1 MSIAVNRTNKLYTLN
16 GKSVF
21 MSSPSNNITY
31 HQYGNKLWSDNIS
44 IDDGL
49 SGIYSFSLYGMTNY
63 YYSLAAAK
71 RIASNLNGWRVPTL
85 EDWNDLF
92 TYPRD
97 NMMDYKTSSNWSNYT
112 DNHGISRDGNGYGF
126 NGFDVYPISQAR
138 YTYTPTSSTYY
149 FYKTYSG
156 TLCNYL
162 IDCPLS
168 GYSTSSQWTVESGCS
183 SMLVK
188 FQNNNEDA
196 NIYGKIRVGI
206 DTSWTKYRDDVTA
219 NLPPD
224 INATT
229 TANAYLY
236 ALRLCKD
243 I

>member
-1 MSIAVNRTNKLYTLN
+1 MKIAVNNTNKLYTLN
-16 GKSVF
+16 GKSVI

-31 HQYGNKLWSDNIS
+31 NQYGNKLWSDNIS

-49 SGIYSFSLYGMTNY
+49 SGIYSLSLYGKTNY

-97 NMMDYKTSSNWSNYT
+97 NMMDYKTSSNWSNY
-112 DNHGISRDGNGYGF
+112 GQGVSRNGNGYEF
-126 NGFDVYPISQAR
+126 NNFKVYPISQAR

-149 FYKTYSG
+149 FYTYLTG

-168 GYSTSSQWTVESGCS
+168 SYSTSSEWLVNSGCS
-183 SMLVK
+183 SLLVK

-196 NIYGKIRVGI
+196 NIYGKIRVGV
-206 DTSWTKYRDDVTA
+206 DTEWSKYRDDVTA
-219 NLPPD
+219 SLPPD
-224 INATT
+224 IEATT
-229 TANAYLY
+229 TATSYLY
-236 ALRLCKD
+236 PLRLCKD